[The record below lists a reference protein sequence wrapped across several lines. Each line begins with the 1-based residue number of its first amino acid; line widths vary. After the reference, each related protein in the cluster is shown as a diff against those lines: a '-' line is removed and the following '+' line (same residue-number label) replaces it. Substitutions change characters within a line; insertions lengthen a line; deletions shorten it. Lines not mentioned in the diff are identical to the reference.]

1 MTKEIFDNNDNSLE
15 GYGSDDIYNGK
26 IGRKKQQL
34 NTNPIKEEKEY
45 EKNDIQK
52 LREENPVL
60 YL

>member
-52 LREENPVL
+52 LR
-60 YL
+60 